1 MTTKTLDHLWV
12 ADEGKPSARLDDLL
26 DGAAELVREVSED
39 GEDDGPGQHRGQG
52 VRRGDDQGVP
62 VAVVPEPAHCEYVT
76 AIHSSNEEYEP
87 VVGGVGDDDAEA
99 DPEAEEALRDGR
111 VPDPGLQQPLPL
123 RREEEGEAGGGPGQ
137 REAAHQQ
144 HRQHQVR
151 EQRREVGHLA
161 RALHTWQ

>member
-1 MTTKTLDHLWV
+1 M
-12 ADEGKPSARLDDLL
+12 
-26 DGAAELVREVSED
+26 
-39 GEDDGPGQHRGQG
+39 
-52 VRRGDDQGVP
+52 
-62 VAVVPEPAHCEYVT
+62 EYVT
-76 AIHSSNEEYEP
+76 VIHSNNEETEP

-99 DPEAEEALRDGR
+99 DPEAEEGLRDGR

-123 RREEEGEAGGGPGQ
+123 RREEECEAGGGPGQ

-161 RALHTWQ
+161 RALHSCHNSSDETFLNLFHVPQPHLYTG